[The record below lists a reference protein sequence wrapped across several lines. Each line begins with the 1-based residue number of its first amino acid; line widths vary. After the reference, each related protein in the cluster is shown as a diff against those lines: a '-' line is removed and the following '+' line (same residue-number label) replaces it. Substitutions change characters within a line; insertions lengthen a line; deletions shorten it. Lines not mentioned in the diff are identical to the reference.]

1 MIKTIN
7 FDGKTLVLTRTTY
20 THDQSLAVAAETQS
34 KELYA
39 VLTVNLD
46 FPVFDNSQFFDINLY
61 KGKDLLELLVKEGIV
76 EKTGLELRN
85 GFVTYPMV
93 TWNL

>member
-1 MIKTIN
+1 MNRIIT
-7 FDGKTLVLTRTTY
+7 FDGKQLVLTRTTY

-46 FPVFDNSQFFDINLY
+46 FPVFENSQFFDINLY
-61 KGKDLLELLVKEGIV
+61 KGEELLELLINKGIV
-76 EKTGLELRN
+76 EKTGMELRS
-85 GFVTYPMV
+85 GFVNYPMV

>member
-1 MIKTIN
+1 MHRIIT
-7 FDGKTLVLTRTTY
+7 FDGKQLVLTRTTY
-20 THDQSLAVAAETQS
+20 PHDQSLAVAAETQN

-76 EKTGLELRN
+76 EKTGLELRS
-85 GFVTYPMV
+85 GFIGGRDEF
-93 TWNL
+93 

>member
-1 MIKTIN
+1 MNKTIT
-7 FDGKTLVLTRTTY
+7 FDGERLVLTKMTY

-76 EKTGLELRN
+76 EKTGMELRS
-85 GFVTYPMV
+85 GFVNYPMV

>member
-1 MIKTIN
+1 MSKIIT
-7 FDGKTLVLTRTTY
+7 FDSKQLVLTKTTY

-46 FPVFDNSQFFDINLY
+46 FPVFENSQFFDINLY
-61 KGKDLLELLVKEGIV
+61 KGEELLELLIKEGIV
-76 EKTGLELRN
+76 EKTGMELRS
-85 GFVTYPMV
+85 GFVNYPMV
-93 TWNL
+93 TWKL

>member
-7 FDGKTLVLTRTTY
+7 FDGKPLVLTRTTY
-20 THDQSLAVAAETQS
+20 THDQSLAVAAETKS